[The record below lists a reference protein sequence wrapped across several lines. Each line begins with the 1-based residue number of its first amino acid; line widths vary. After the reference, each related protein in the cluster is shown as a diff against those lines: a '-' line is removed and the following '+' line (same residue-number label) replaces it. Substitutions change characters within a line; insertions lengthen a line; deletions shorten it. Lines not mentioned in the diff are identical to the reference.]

1 MFEGK
6 KILGFIKEVV
16 GYVVLITAIDFLLK
30 KYSFLTAS
38 QRTIY
43 EIFLAVL
50 LMLVIQ
56 EVIRRYKK

>member
-6 KILGFIKEVV
+6 KILGFIREVA
-16 GYVVLITAIDFLLK
+16 GYVVLITVIDFLLK
-30 KYSFLTAS
+30 KYSTLSAS

>member
-1 MFEGK
+1 MFQGN
-6 KILGFIKEVV
+6 KIIGFIKEVA

-30 KYSFLTAS
+30 KYSTLTSS

-43 EIFLAVL
+43 EIFLAVI

-56 EVIRRYKK
+56 EIIRRFKK

>member
-1 MFEGK
+1 MFEK
-6 KILGFIKEVV
+6 SKIIEFIKEVA

-30 KYSFLTAS
+30 KYSTLTSS

-50 LMLVIQ
+50 VMLVIQ
-56 EVIRRYKK
+56 EIIRRFKK